1 MEYKLKMAIPA
12 PKLLPQNIEAEQALL
27 GCILIDGQVPLA
39 VFSLIKPEDFYSE
52 IHKTIFD
59 KMLEIY
65 AENKPIDYITLT
77 EKLEAASRL
86 EHVGGIEYLT
96 NLTNIVPSAVNF
108 KYYLDIVKNH
118 ARKRNLIYASQQI
131 IEKSYSE
138 EKSRDVLSFAEKQI
152 FDMAEQDD
160 QTSLEH
166 IERGLKEVIKKFD
179 MIAKDK
185 NCLLGIP
192 TGFNKLDEITNG
204 LQNSDLILLAAR
216 PGVGKTS
223 LAMNIVDYAAINHKK
238 SCAIFSLEMPTAQ
251 LAQRSLCS
259 VACVNMQKALTG
271 GLSDEEWRRLWFAN
285 KQLGDA
291 KIYIDD
297 SGLNTPMDI
306 LSKCRRLKREKGLDL
321 IMIDYLQL
329 MRSGLRQDNRVLEI
343 AEITRNLKI
352 AAKELNV
359 PIILLSQLSRTVE
372 IRKDH
377 RPMLS
382 DLRDSGAIE
391 QDADIVLFIYNPD
404 MYNDVVNEEG
414 KGICEIEI
422 AKHRNGATGR
432 IKVRWIGEWTSF
444 LDIDSKYH
452 IEKDNVVGTK
462 KLNQENEKVNVQNNE
477 TSEENNDNEES
488 LNFVEDTSNYGEEF
502 FDENNFEENNE
513 NN

>member
-1 MEYKLKMAIPA
+1 MATPA
-12 PKLLPQNIEAEQALL
+12 PKLLPQSIEAEQALL
-27 GCILIDGQVPLA
+27 GCILIDGQVPFT
-39 VFSLIKPEDFYSE
+39 VFSLINPEDFYSE
-52 IHKTIFD
+52 IHKIIFE
-59 KMLEIY
+59 KMLKIY
-65 AENKPIDYITLT
+65 SENKPIDYITLT
-77 EKLEAASRL
+77 EKLESASLL
-86 EHVGGIEYLT
+86 ERIGGLEYLT
-96 NLTNIVPSAVNF
+96 TLTNVVPSAANF

-118 ARKRNLIYASQQI
+118 ARKRNLIYASQKT
-131 IEKSYSE
+131 IEKSFSGE
-138 EKSRDVLSFAEKQI
+138 NSKDILSFAEKQI
-152 FDMAEQDD
+152 FDLAEQDD

-166 IERGLKEVIKKFD
+166 IEKGLKEVIKKFD

-185 NCLLGIP
+185 GCLLGIP
-192 TGFNKLDEITNG
+192 TGFKKLDEITNG

-271 GLSDEEWRRLWFAN
+271 SLDDEEWRRLWYAN

-359 PIILLSQLSRTVE
+359 PIVLLSQLSRTVE
-372 IRKDH
+372 IRK
-377 RPMLS
+377 
-382 DLRDSGAIE
+382 
-391 QDADIVLFIYNPD
+391 
-404 MYNDVVNEEG
+404 
-414 KGICEIEI
+414 
-422 AKHRNGATGR
+422 
-432 IKVRWIGEWTSF
+432 
-444 LDIDSKYH
+444 
-452 IEKDNVVGTK
+452 
-462 KLNQENEKVNVQNNE
+462 
-477 TSEENNDNEES
+477 
-488 LNFVEDTSNYGEEF
+488 
-502 FDENNFEENNE
+502 
-513 NN
+513 